1 MEISA
6 VATLLFRYF
15 YSIFSAE
22 KVKAVVFSKSHGFD
36 LFNLRAKSSLS
47 HFGERNSKTELIQ
60 ESNHLT
66 NCQVIRLQY
75 YDDQADN
82 FSAI

>member
-47 HFGERNSKTELIQ
+47 LILGKEIQ
-60 ESNHLT
+60 RQN
-66 NCQVIRLQY
+66 
-75 YDDQADN
+75 
-82 FSAI
+82 